1 MRPGQ
6 QQRLCVLRGVSV
18 LLPPWAQQ
26 VASGPCASRRTHLLG
41 HAQEGTLLCVDKAVK
56 KKTGEQS
63 QVPHASRPGS
73 PLRPSGTRP
82 GWTTTGPN
90 PALRTLQVLRK
101 SLQPGFSSRLS
112 LFFFFLRKEKKK
124 KPTSLPVF
132 LILTPFSFRRSQTT
146 SGYMTSA
153 ALPSELT
160 LRLIYDTAP

>member
-112 LFFFFLRKEKKK
+112 LFFFFLRKEKKRPK
-124 KPTSLPVF
+124 SSLSPFKRERRQQRDVGGPSLWGTSP
-132 LILTPFSFRRSQTT
+132 SSSQLGEGKG
-146 SGYMTSA
+146 SKN
-153 ALPSELT
+153 
-160 LRLIYDTAP
+160 R